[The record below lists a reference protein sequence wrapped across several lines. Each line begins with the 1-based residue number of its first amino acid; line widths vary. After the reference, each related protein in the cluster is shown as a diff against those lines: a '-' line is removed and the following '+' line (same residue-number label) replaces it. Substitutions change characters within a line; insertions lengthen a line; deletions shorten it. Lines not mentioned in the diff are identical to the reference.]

1 MSTDVNEPVLLLP
14 LPALSVLDLVG
25 SDAAAILHNLT
36 TNEVKSL
43 QVDAPGVETFITNLK
58 GKCIAHVVVFRTA
71 DGYRLIG
78 AAGQSEAIATQIDRY
93 TIREDAQARVIDDRV
108 EPYLL
113 VGPHVGEPLTFR
125 SLDQGDA
132 KLPSYAV
139 PWIDVPQGRR
149 GRLILAES
157 AAGWSPEK
165 VADALRASEFV
176 DDAATLQVV
185 DSQSKAGAEEA
196 GAEEASEVFHAL
208 RVTAGYPWHGIDFN
222 DSHLPQEINREQQ
235 TISFTKGCYLGQET
249 IARLDALGQVQ
260 KKLVLWSID
269 GPGLDTLPDVDTK
282 LFAGGE
288 KPVGRL
294 TSVARA
300 VSNRSIDGRVL
311 ALGFARRSHFEV
323 GCEAS
328 GRVAGKS
335 FLAKVERA

>member
-43 QVDAPGVETFITNLK
+43 QVDASGVETFITNLK

-71 DGYRLIG
+71 EGYRLIG
-78 AAGQSEAIATQIDRY
+78 AAGQSEAIATQMDRY
-93 TIREDAQARVIDDRV
+93 TIREDAQPRVIDDRV

-125 SLDQGDA
+125 SLDQGDTN
-132 KLPSYAV
+132 LPSYAV
-139 PWIDVPQGRR
+139 PWIDVPEGRR

-157 AAGWSPEK
+157 AVGLSPER

-176 DDAATLQVV
+176 DDAVTLQVV
-185 DSQSKAGAEEA
+185 DSPSKAGAEEA
-196 GAEEASEVFHAL
+196 FEVFHAL

-294 TSVARA
+294 TSVART
-300 VSNRSIDGRVL
+300 VSNGSIDGRAL

-328 GRVAGKS
+328 GTVAGKS